1 MFFPGWRHV
10 RSYAMFPLIPEVQQ
24 IAMYL
29 GICDLV
35 LCDLAEML
43 LGSDHITP
51 YHMRPGSDHISQGT
65 YLRAVTPTP
74 ATFDPYTSPVVPSA
88 SP

>member
-1 MFFPGWRHV
+1 
-10 RSYAMFPLIPEVQQ
+10 MFPLFPEVQK
-24 IAMYL
+24 IAMNL

-51 YHMRPGSDHISQGT
+51 DHMRPGSDHISQGT
-65 YLRAVTPTP
+65 YLLAVTPTP
-74 ATFDPYTSPVVPSA
+74 ATFDSYTSPVVPSA
-88 SP
+88 SSP